1 MFLMLGLAIANPDQA
16 WLDSDAA
23 AAAQG
28 WADRIDAGEVSG
40 DLYYNLGNAHYVQ
53 GNLPQAIVCWRRGEL
68 LSPRDGDI
76 LANLDRARRA
86 TEDRIE
92 TDRSANLLS
101 PKEQGGLAALL
112 IALCGLV
119 GLASRRKPGLS
130 LAIPALITGLP
141 GAALFLA
148 TVYRLATFGSAA
160 VILADEIQVRS
171 TGGGGVVLFELHAGA
186 EVLLEQ
192 QVGEM
197 SQIALPDGRRGW
209 MTSTDLGVIDP
220 RHPAPR

>member
-1 MFLMLGLAIANPDQA
+1 MLLILGLAIANPDQA
-16 WLDSDAA
+16 WLDSDVA

-53 GNLPQAIVCWRRGEL
+53 GNLAQAIVCWRRGEL

-76 LANLDRARRA
+76 LANLDRGRRA

-92 TDRSANLLS
+92 VPRSANLLS
-101 PKEQGGLAALL
+101 PREQGGLAALL
-112 IALCGLV
+112 IALCGVV
-119 GLASRRKPGLS
+119 GLARRFKPGLPF
-130 LAIPALITGLP
+130 AVPALVTGLP
-141 GAALFLA
+141 GAALVAA
-148 TVYRLATFGSAA
+148 TIYRIATFGSAA
-160 VILADEIQVRS
+160 VVLAEEVEVRS
-171 TGGGGVVLFELHAGA
+171 AGGGGVVLFELHAGA

-209 MTSTDLGVIDP
+209 MTSMDLGVIDP